1 LSWSRGFS
9 PSVRLPSAAGRRPC
23 RSSSVWPWRIRY
35 PDLVVGTAIGVYVI
49 KEAFEI
55 LGEAREARA

>member
-1 LSWSRGFS
+1 LLVSLTGS
-9 PSVRLPSAAGRRPC
+9 
-23 RSSSVWPWRIRY
+23 RY